1 MSHSSV
7 AGWWYSQGQL
17 HFAHFLIS
25 QYLNKDNLHS
35 TEFKIVFLAMD
46 YIMILVLSSSIFAE
60 DIALLKSARTVSSV
74 PVNLCICNSQKH
86 TNMIDNAIFHLVVV
100 AIWLLVYCLDFFCE
114 LTSCCYSYTFWN
126 DFLHLLVHFY
136 TCNCGLI
143 VSVLDFTFFQVH
155 NPMRSQGKGGKR
167 SGKDHSTPAGQTA
180 ACHSRREVK
189 AEGTPSCCKVRNW
202 MQRHS

>member
-1 MSHSSV
+1 MLRDDDILKDNSI
-7 AGWWYSQGQL
+7 
-17 HFAHFLIS
+17 AHLLKS

-74 PVNLCICNSQKH
+74 PVNLCICNNQKH

-114 LTSCCYSYTFWN
+114 LTSCCYSYTF
-126 DFLHLLVHFY
+126 
-136 TCNCGLI
+136 
-143 VSVLDFTFFQVH
+143 
-155 NPMRSQGKGGKR
+155 
-167 SGKDHSTPAGQTA
+167 
-180 ACHSRREVK
+180 
-189 AEGTPSCCKVRNW
+189 
-202 MQRHS
+202 